1 MIPLKPPYQMFLV
14 LGERQKPADLAGRQG
29 CKVTHRGRLCPCG
42 NDLALALLPPPP
54 GAPPVPPPRKRVR
67 RIFPC
72 SLSFSWAQTPSPGLW
87 HHCTRV
93 PLTLFNPVPWIKCC
107 FTVTVPHR
115 NLGSPSRGSITA
127 PACVNMD
134 LPVAVFPYIPSS
146 PQLSNTGVTRAR

>member
-1 MIPLKPPYQMFLV
+1 M
-14 LGERQKPADLAGRQG
+14 
-29 CKVTHRGRLCPCG
+29 RGRSLPTWLVGKGARSHTEAGSAPAGMTWLWLCC
-42 NDLALALLPPPP
+42 PPPP

-93 PLTLFNPVPWIKCC
+93 PLTLFNPVPGIKCC